1 MMRLLFIGLWVCL
14 VTLLASYGGAYW
26 TAGATAGK
34 AEEPFLAGL
43 EYRRL
48 DPINV
53 PMIID
58 GTVRGYVIA
67 KLVFTADAATLRKL
81 PIEPQIFVTN
91 AAFDEIYTEGR
102 VDFGKLSKYNLSE
115 MMSNIRSRANEK
127 LKGDVINEILVDGIN
142 YIDKSEIRALVDR
155 SSETP
160 KKKTVAAT
168 GEKATH

>member
-26 TAGATAGK
+26 MAGSAGAK
-34 AEEPFLAGL
+34 SEEPYLAGL

-67 KLVFTADAATLRKL
+67 KLVFTADAGTLRKL

-102 VDFGKLSKYNLSE
+102 IEFGKLSKYNLAE
-115 MMSNIRSRANEK
+115 MMANIRMRANEK
-127 LKGDVINEILVDGIN
+127 LKGDVITEILVDGIN

-155 SSETP
+155 TGDAP
-160 KKKTVAAT
+160 KKKSSAAS

>member
-1 MMRLLFIGLWVCL
+1 MMRLLFIGLWVCV

-26 TAGATAGK
+26 MTGSAGGK
-34 AEEPFLAGL
+34 SEEPYLAGL
-43 EYRRL
+43 EYKRL
-48 DPINV
+48 EPINV

-67 KLVFTADAATLRKL
+67 KLVFTADAATLRKM

-102 VDFGKLSKYNLSE
+102 VEFGKLSKYNLAE
-115 MMSNIRSRANEK
+115 MMDNIRKRANEK
-127 LKGDVINEILVDGIN
+127 LNGEVINEILVDGIN

-155 SSETP
+155 TGNAP
-160 KKKTVAAT
+160 KKKPAAS
-168 GEKATH
+168 GDKATH

>member
-26 TAGATAGK
+26 MAGSSGGK
-34 AEEPFLAGL
+34 DEQPYLVGL

-48 DPINV
+48 EPINV

-91 AAFDEIYTEGR
+91 AAFHEIYTDGR
-102 VDFGKLSKYNLSE
+102 VEFGKLSKYNLAE
-115 MMSNIRSRANEK
+115 MLSNIRTKVNEK
-127 LKGDVINEILVDGIN
+127 LNGEVINEILVDGIN

-155 SSETP
+155 SGAAP
-160 KKKTVAAT
+160 KKTTAAS

>member
-26 TAGATAGK
+26 MAGSSAGK
-34 AEEPFLAGL
+34 DEEPFLAGL

-48 DPINV
+48 EPINV

-67 KLVFTADAATLRKL
+67 KLVFTADAATLRQL
-81 PIEPQIFVTN
+81 PIEPQIFVTH
-91 AAFDEIYTEGR
+91 AAFQEIYTEGR
-102 VDFGKLSKYNLSE
+102 VEFGKLSKYNLSD
-115 MMSNIRSRANEK
+115 MLNNIRSKVNEK
-127 LKGDVINEILVDGIN
+127 LNGDVIKEILVDGIN

-155 SSETP
+155 SGDAP
-160 KKKTVAAT
+160 KKTSAAT